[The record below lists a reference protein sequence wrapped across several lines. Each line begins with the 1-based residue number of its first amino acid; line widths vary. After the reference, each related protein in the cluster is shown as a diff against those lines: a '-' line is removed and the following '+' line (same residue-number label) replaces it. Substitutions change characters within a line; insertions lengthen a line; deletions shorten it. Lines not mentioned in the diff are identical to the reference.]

1 MKKILKKLKEI
12 QTEKPDIKFCELI
25 DSIVFW
31 SENDILK
38 KYKGNNVFGS
48 LNRDLISNE
57 DFLLAIEKYQ
67 KIKIK

>member
-1 MKKILKKLKEI
+1 LG
-12 QTEKPDIKFCELI
+12 P
-25 DSIVFW
+25 
-31 SENDILK
+31 NDILK